1 MLVNRSPS
9 WLAFCKQAC
18 KTNKTNI
25 EPCIKP
31 LHRRVKPV
39 KPIGYKKVKRL
50 HIFLEPIGFI
60 GFTHLCNGFMSGS
73 ISVLLVLHACQQN
86 QPGCCRGGRSGQSLI
101 LCLTYRCVHPAQKLY
116 ENIMFSY
123 SFCAGCTHL
132 CARHKIK
139 LLHHAIVSPTVV
151 SWIAF
156 NLGESR
162 FCLCP

>member
-50 HIFLEPIGFI
+50 HIFLESIGFI
-60 GFTHLCNGFMSGS
+60 GFTRLCNGFMSGS

-116 ENIMFSY
+116 ENIMFLSKTLLCTIHLTKF
-123 SFCAGCTHL
+123 SFP
-132 CARHKIK
+132 KSI
-139 LLHHAIVSPTVV
+139 
-151 SWIAF
+151 
-156 NLGESR
+156 
-162 FCLCP
+162 